1 VNGKPCPRAE
11 AVLPMRELSYSWL
24 NSATEVVQSGQPVRV
39 VVLFQQPAPDAKV
52 VVSLKRLEEDPLKE
66 TLDNVLPL
74 NNQARGS
81 LTMTEMQPAAAP
93 AAAAAAKQ
101 QAAGGSRGTGGHEEC
116 RALGTCLWWL
126 EGAAAKRDWDVRL
139 GKSMLVGKQ
148 PDLDRSVPCC

>member
-1 VNGKPCPRAE
+1 MFMLLADACHCTGDHSPAQRSCCKLSLTRSLPAARVRAAVNGKPCPRAE

-74 NNQARGS
+74 NNQVRGS
-81 LTMTEMQPAAAP
+81 LTITEMQPTAAAAPPAAP
-93 AAAAAAKQ
+93 AAAAAKQ
-101 QAAGGSRGTGGHEEC
+101 
-116 RALGTCLWWL
+116 
-126 EGAAAKRDWDVRL
+126 
-139 GKSMLVGKQ
+139 
-148 PDLDRSVPCC
+148 